1 MSPAGLAQAYNWPTS
16 NSDRTQS
23 IVGVLLKSDVLHSM
37 YLMDI
42 WKNGFC
48 RDCSKLRSRVKENL
62 DSAIKYAKR
71 ARKRIVDESE
81 AAAPHVEKVVAWG
94 KRQHER
100 LSSRIPTSGQ
110 IEIWAKENAARFGWN
125 EKPRAN
131 SLQHLEE
138 TLNAMVAA
146 IRQDSEKR
154 TRIFVNAVVSKTTG
168 IAAVTGISTLI
179 SAFGAASTGAA
190 IGSLTGAAAT
200 TAQLYWLGSIIG
212 LGTAAGGVLLAGT
225 GIGASVG
232 GSLLAKR
239 WLFGKSRPEDEL
251 QDHEKAILVASITL
265 IKAIR
270 QQIESGVS
278 TTNAEMRLIAEHAL
292 IPLANQINQYW
303 NQASL
308 DEEGISGCQPFTKTL
323 AFLHQRKLDHC
334 RTEIGRIAISA
345 MAASK

>member
-1 MSPAGLAQAYNWPTS
+1 MTTDGFGGLLEEN
-16 NSDRTQS
+16 
-23 IVGVLLKSDVLHSM
+23 DVL
-37 YLMDI
+37 
-42 WKNGFC
+42 
-48 RDCSKLRSRVKENL
+48 CSETQGRRAVELKENL
-62 DSAIKYAKR
+62 TNAYGYAKKAWR
-71 ARKRIVDESE
+71 RGAAEIE
-81 AAAPHVEKVVAWG
+81 AAAPHFEKAVAWG

-100 LSSRIPTSGQ
+100 LSPHIPTSSQ
-110 IEIWAKENAARFGWN
+110 IEFWAKENAARFGWN
-125 EKPRAN
+125 EKPKAN

-138 TLNAMVAA
+138 TLNAVVAA

-154 TRIFVNAVVSKTTG
+154 TRIFVNAVISKTTG
-168 IAAVTGISTLI
+168 IAAVTGIAALI
-179 SAFGAASTGAA
+179 SGFGAASTGAA

-200 TAQLYWLGSIIG
+200 TAQLYWLGSLIG
-212 LGTAAGGVLLAGT
+212 LGTAAGGVMLAGT
-225 GIGASVG
+225 GIGIGVG
-232 GSLLAKR
+232 GGLLAKR
-239 WLFGKSRPEDEL
+239 WLFGRSRPEDEL

-278 TTNAEMRLIAEHAL
+278 TTHAEMRLIAEHAL

-345 MAASK
+345 MAAPQ